1 MRTQWR
7 LSYDRVS
14 LCLEDGKLNIPL
26 VSSITMSTV
35 AMAISLLGYNV
46 PGYEYLWHDG
56 SHFLLKMRIVDHIF
70 DEQLVDHMSL
80 RIILPE
86 GAQ

>member
-1 MRTQWR
+1 M
-7 LSYDRVS
+7 
-14 LCLEDGKLNIPL
+14 
-26 VSSITMSTV
+26 
-35 AMAISLLGYNV
+35 LLGYNV

-56 SHFLLKMRIVDHIF
+56 SHFVLKMRVVDHIF
-70 DEQLVDHMSL
+70 DEQLVDHMTL